1 MVTVSKFKIY
11 AAVFGAFMIGVAIT
25 QMFAYKVIQAQH
37 KKEASSVACNIGAMS
52 VEELQC
58 DIKCKEAEYKHAR
71 HIQMYKELE

>member
-37 KKEASSVACNIGAMS
+37 KKEASSVACN